1 MTAIGMFGKMPSFG
15 DFVSMGSGSP
25 LHRGFERWL
34 EDSNDVLATRRL
46 ELSKNPVGL
55 MIRGEDSSDLLVGIL
70 VGSCDSV
77 GRSFPLGLYHEVAA
91 GKAALPGL
99 PVAMASDLGRLA
111 SVARKARMRSHH
123 EIESLLRE
131 TQRPNDDEL
140 AIRSHA
146 ELHRLRIVKA
156 AQLLERVYG
165 PGNGPYYT
173 IDVIERACALAEERR
188 GRLPLVLQSRAN
200 TDIELM
206 FALATIEAMSD
217 CRQPVAVLW
226 DVSSH
231 RVHFV
236 LGRPDQGLLALFVEG
251 VDADRVW
258 PMTTDRAELAQK
270 ATETLDPRIRALIGD
285 AAKSCSAKD
294 FLAAVAAACKTMQP
308 QAVSKEK
315 RSLWRS
321 RVP

>member
-1 MTAIGMFGKMPSFG
+1 MTVVGMFGKLPSFG

-34 EDSNDVLATRRL
+34 EDSNDVLATRRQ
-46 ELSKNPVGL
+46 ELSKNPLGL
-55 MIRGEDSSDLLVGIL
+55 MIRSEDSADLLVGIL

-77 GRSFPLGLYHEVAA
+77 GRSFPLGLFHEVQA
-91 GKAALPGL
+91 GKASLAGL
-99 PVAMASDLGRLA
+99 PLAMAPDLGRLA
-111 SVARKARMRSHH
+111 GVARKARARGRQ
-123 EIESLLRE
+123 EIEALLRDM
-131 TQRPNDDEL
+131 QRPTDDEL

-156 AQLLERVYG
+156 AQLLERVFGQGEGAHYG
-165 PGNGPYYT
+165 T
-173 IDVIERACALAEERR
+173 DTIERACTLAEERR
-188 GRLPLVLQSRAN
+188 GKLPLVLKGRAN

-206 FALATIEAMSD
+206 FALAAVDAMTD
-217 CRQPVAVLW
+217 GRQPAAVLW

-231 RVHFV
+231 RVLFV
-236 LGRPDQGLLALFVEG
+236 LGQPDQGLLTLMVEG
-251 VDADRVW
+251 TDSDRVW
-258 PMTTDRAELAQK
+258 PMTTDRPELARK
-270 ATETLDPRIRALIGD
+270 AAETLEPRLRALLDD
-285 AAKSCSAKD
+285 ASTCSAKD
-294 FLAAVAAACKTMQP
+294 FLAAVAAACKSRQP

>member
-1 MTAIGMFGKMPSFG
+1 MTAVGMFGKMPSFG

-25 LHRGFERWL
+25 LHRTFERWL
-34 EDSNDVLATRRL
+34 EDSNDVLATRRQ
-46 ELSKNPVGL
+46 ELSKNPLGL

-77 GRSFPLGLYHEVAA
+77 GRTFPLGLFHEVKA
-91 GKAALPGL
+91 GKAALAGL
-99 PVAMASDLGRLA
+99 PLAMANDLGRLA
-111 SVARKARMRSHH
+111 GVARKARVRGHH
-123 EIESLLRE
+123 EIQALLRDI
-131 TQRPNDDEL
+131 QRPGDDEI

-156 AQLLERVYG
+156 AQLLERVFGQGEGPFYG
-165 PGNGPYYT
+165 A
-173 IDVIERACALAEERR
+173 DVIERACTLADERR
-188 GRLPLVLQSRAN
+188 GRSPLLLQGRAN

-206 FALATIEAMSD
+206 FALALIDAISD
-217 CRQPVAVLW
+217 GGQPAAVVW

-231 RVHFV
+231 RVLFV
-236 LGRPDQGLLALFVEG
+236 LGPPDQGLLALMVEG
-251 VDADRVW
+251 SDSDRVW
-258 PMTTDRAELAQK
+258 PMSTDRPELAQK
-270 ATETLDPRIRALIGD
+270 AAGTLDPRLRTLLD
-285 AAKSCSAKD
+285 EAKTCSAKD
-294 FLAAVAAACKTMQP
+294 FLAAVAAACKSRQP